1 MAYFLGRDVKVAMTT
16 EHEAFSIKYASSALD
31 IRGTASNAVADDDA
45 IPRRPIGLKASGT
58 SGVAEVSKLTITSA
72 TEADFETTSGSSGKY
87 ITLYDPDGD
96 SYVMD
101 FETSGGSAFSRTTEG
116 TSATGYLKITLAAD
130 EGGAGAIATEIADD
144 INADATFSKLFT
156 ASASGAVVSITNA
169 QTGDATD
176 MVRGSGFATG
186 KTGATSDPII
196 IVGTSTQGVDASN
209 IITDITGVD
218 ITVGTVDEDISF
230 LGQRHALKAELKNEM
245 TLVLTRKKGQGSS
258 SAQSHELFAE
268 LFNKARCGLLHEDGT
283 IDAEVGETDS
293 KLSFDNSLTIPTA
306 SADGANFGYRLHLQ
320 AKESKEVITLRNM
333 CMTEYSTTLNSDG
346 MTEETITFYGNAKPV
361 IGTSSNTTLTAL
373 ADF

>member
-45 IPRRPIGLKASGT
+45 IPRRPIGLKVAGT

-87 ITLYDPDGD
+87 IALYDPDGD
-96 SYVMD
+96 SYVID
-101 FETSGGSAFSRTTEG
+101 FETAGGSAFSRTTEG

-156 ASASGAVVSITNA
+156 ASASGAEVTITNA

-176 MVRGSGFATG
+176 LGRGSGFTG
-186 KTGATSDPII
+186 DTPIQI
-196 IVGTSTQGVDASN
+196 STTTQGVDASN

-258 SAQSHELFAE
+258 RAQSHELFAA

-333 CMTEYSTTLNSDG
+333 CMTEYSTTLNADG
-346 MTEETITFYGNAKPV
+346 ITEETITCYGNTKPV
-361 IGTSSNTTLTAL
+361 IGTAANTTLTAL